1 MKTTSFSR
9 YAEKI
14 NPGMVILM
22 LPVLGVMA
30 FFIANDISN
39 MKEAK
44 TGYDYWLYLCYL
56 TGNISICYFM
66 CIFFMMSYLTYMK
79 KQYSKW
85 TIRLFYVLGV
95 SSLIYF
101 AVAGHVYD
109 YVFHH
114 VESNYAEKLPSLAR
128 TVFTGPVYWIIIGYL
143 FIPKIL
149 KDARKMKEEQELTV

>member
-1 MKTTSFSR
+1 MNLTHLFRHAVK
-9 YAEKI
+9 
-14 NPGMVILM
+14 NPVSVIL
-22 LPVLGVMA
+22 LLAIECVM
-30 FFIANDISN
+30 IWLIVGDIKN
-39 MKEAK
+39 MHEAK
-44 TGYDYWLYLCYL
+44 TGCDYCINLCYL
-56 TGNISICYFM
+56 VENISIGFFI
-66 CIFFMMSYLTYMK
+66 CIFFLIAYLTYIN

-85 TIRLFYVLGV
+85 IIRLFYILGI
-95 SSLIYF
+95 SSLAYF
-101 AVAGHVYD
+101 AVAGHVFD

>member
-44 TGYDYWLYLCYL
+44 TGYDY
-56 TGNISICYFM
+56 
-66 CIFFMMSYLTYMK
+66 
-79 KQYSKW
+79 
-85 TIRLFYVLGV
+85 
-95 SSLIYF
+95 
-101 AVAGHVYD
+101 
-109 YVFHH
+109 
-114 VESNYAEKLPSLAR
+114 
-128 TVFTGPVYWIIIGYL
+128 
-143 FIPKIL
+143 
-149 KDARKMKEEQELTV
+149 

>member
-1 MKTTSFSR
+1 MKTTFFFR

-14 NPGMVILM
+14 NPAVVILM
-22 LPVLGVMA
+22 LIVACVMA

-44 TGYDYWLYLCYL
+44 TGYDYCLYLCYL

-114 VESNYAEKLPSLAR
+114 VESDYMEKLPSLAR
-128 TVFTGPVYWIIIGYL
+128 TVFTSPVYWIIIGYF

-149 KDARKMKEEQELTV
+149 KDVRKLKEEQELTI